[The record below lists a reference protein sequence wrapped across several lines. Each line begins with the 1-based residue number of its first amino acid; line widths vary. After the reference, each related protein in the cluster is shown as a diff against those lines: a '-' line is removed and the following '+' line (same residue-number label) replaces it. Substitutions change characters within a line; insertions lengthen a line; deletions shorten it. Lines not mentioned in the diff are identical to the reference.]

1 MRVGTTDAIS
11 NPAVSGR
18 AHEIVNTDMPVRAV
32 DALEVD
38 SLAQLQ
44 PDIISS
50 TETLSARDYFAELAF
65 MEEKLEIYLHRGRD
79 KHSPQFESFTV
90 NGRTAWVQVETRT
103 MLARK
108 YVEVMAR
115 SQPMDVRTRSH
126 KLEDSPEAHCV
137 NETVRTQFANFA
149 FSVMR
154 DPNPMGG
161 AWLAK
166 VMRES

>member
-1 MRVGTTDAIS
+1 MRVGATDAIN

-18 AHEIVNTDMPVRAV
+18 AHDVVNTDMPTRAI
-32 DALEVD
+32 DAIEVD
-38 SLAQLQ
+38 SLADLKPQ
-44 PDIISS
+44 IITS
-50 TETLSARDYFAELAF
+50 TETLSANDYFAELAF
-65 MEEKLEIYLHRGRD
+65 MEEKLEIYLHRGRE
-79 KHSPQFESFTV
+79 KYSAQFEPFTV

-115 SQPMDVRTRSH
+115 SQPMDVRTRSF
-126 KLEDSPEAHCV
+126 KIEESPEARCV
-137 NETVRTQFANFA
+137 NENPCTTYAQFA
-149 FSVMR
+149 FSVMS
-154 DPNPMGG
+154 DPSPLGS